1 VELLALTRDVADEDG
16 KAAVHVHVVLG
27 RRGGTT
33 HGGHLIAGHV
43 RPTVELVVDEVPAH
57 LRHGYDPRTGLALIA
72 LQN

>member
-1 VELLALTRDVADEDG
+1 VELLALTRDVAEEDG

-57 LRHGYDPRTGLALIA
+57 LRYGYGPRTGLALIA